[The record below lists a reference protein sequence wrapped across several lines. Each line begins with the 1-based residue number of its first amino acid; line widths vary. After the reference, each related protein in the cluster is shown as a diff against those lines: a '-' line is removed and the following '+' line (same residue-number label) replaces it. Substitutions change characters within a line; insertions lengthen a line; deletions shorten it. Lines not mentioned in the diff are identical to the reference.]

1 MPGLPSL
8 SPETATHPSIRVVP
22 TCLEFS
28 HLAHQEQACVKICV
42 QNTGKHTRH
51 VRARRSSS
59 AFCRLL
65 GLESP
70 ICLAPGLQKVLQVT
84 CQQLPETQA
93 FRESF
98 IICADDGDE
107 IEVLC
112 TKTCQTGKSVM
123 LEGSLDFGDL
133 TGPTKV
139 SKVTRLTN
147 FTQHPVPFSVVL
159 EGRMPVLV
167 TPMSGE
173 LGPAGS
179 DSSTQKLQ
187 VELRATFP
195 ESIQGQVKVV
205 TEGAD
210 VHDVLISDIAAQV
223 TTSSLEA
230 MDPASPS
237 KPLKRL
243 DFGLLHHGDSKV
255 VTFQVVNSSNMTAV
269 VHAACGLPQDF
280 NDADRS
286 AKDLSGFVQAA
297 RRRAK
302 LLKAAAP
309 PPFTIAPAQ
318 AQVKAGG
325 RLELQVTFQPASK
338 DSESSGVRGSTAAPP
353 SEEPFGYVC
362 QLRAEGP
369 GTTLML
375 PLRGAARIPCLS
387 IKPRLLQFGAVP
399 MGTSSELP
407 CRLAND
413 SDKLMLRYSIAQTAS
428 FHCKPAHGAILPG
441 AETPLLVTYNPK
453 ALGPQQTQLEVHVLT
468 SNSTAVVWTRPIL
481 VTGLADAQAINP
493 AEQHAQAKSL
503 GKLQGSPSWAA
514 GNFLMLP
521 EVQAQFND
529 IPMDE
534 QHQQHTWTLPCAL
547 KKAEHTNKRIVS
559 DLRRNRSTHQTTARA
574 VNELNK
580 PQDLGLWRMRP
591 KSPGCALTRQMEQEL
606 TAGLS
611 QVNQPRSR
619 ALLGPEALDAI
630 ALYKVQPSTDC
641 EWAEVNKPLSKQEL
655 ESIAVGPR
663 HVDFGRV
670 RLSAIEARHITVF
683 NPLRRHLHIVLAT
696 DRLPELSLT
705 EPVSQLIPPG
715 AVAKFKLVLNADEEQ
730 SFVEDLEYI
739 INGSQIFS
747 LQLRADVEPASLQ
760 LSAHELD
767 FDFGEADSAQPW
779 VQKNLVVRNEE
790 PFSCNFRWTLREE
803 ASAWTVEPQ
812 EGCVGPN
819 SSLPALIRWTPLT
832 ETPPGEHLASMTLD
846 VEGAVGDKKMITLR
860 GVRPESNICFC
871 QKVLDLGAVP
881 VGALQKAMAVIR
893 NIGQSDA
900 IFEVVPHDI
909 LMCTPDRARVPK
921 GASLSLDIAM
931 SVMVPRAI
939 STFVALD
946 VHAGKAAKLMVKA
959 DVVLPAVEVAEAS
972 YEFGE
977 VSIGATTKL
986 PVTVTNPSAVSAALT
1001 IGLAMHP
1008 QFKLE
1013 LPRDSWSMDDYDES
1027 PLSVISAA
1035 ATGSATASRRTS
1047 RSRTRETRGTR
1058 STRQTGEGDSSE
1070 GSNYMLRILPRKVMK
1085 LLLVFKAAKN
1095 SEYSFMLD
1103 FKLLGAGQSIED
1115 AVITR
1120 SVTAKALRAQ
1130 LLASNVV
1137 VNFATCVVH
1146 ARSQASEPHTQDLS
1160 LTSNVNRQLTLH
1172 IGAPSTDKQDGA
1184 RGVFTVEPREAVLDA
1199 GDSVFVTI
1207 SFAPIEHMRYSAI
1220 VPVFL
1225 DGNLAKSYLDIRV
1238 DGEGQDPSLRFGVRE
1253 CILPTVPLNVKSQ
1266 AVVEIFN
1273 EGFDNLELQAHL
1285 PADAVHCPI
1294 EVSFPEGNLIGTA
1307 SYQLPLLVTFIS
1319 DVPMSFS
1326 TSIAIEGSDGSR
1338 FPLLVSAT
1346 ADASLLTLQTFIEMN
1361 SQKLVWTRQPAQAP
1375 GINVEARGLKTPLTN
1390 LPVDIA
1396 ASKGRLMLDLVSL
1409 LAGKSISEKVIN
1421 KVTNKKE
1428 AALQQLKNMESMTS
1442 FLISHGALLGAIR
1455 PALLLDA
1462 EDFRQILADKEA
1474 AASSHDDH
1482 EELQWWFDVEEGFQE
1497 QRLSEKA
1504 WNAIAAQV
1512 VRVMALAQVT
1522 WKGLRILPGMEN
1534 CQIPPEIFT
1543 TGSNVYSPGECTLM
1557 AWLTA
1562 HLQKVFASSAKPSVV
1577 ANFDIDLSNGL
1588 ALYAVLVDYW
1598 PALLAK
1604 GSKLNKAPTTAVH
1617 MSENAKAVC
1626 NMINQLQLAMSIKV
1640 DDILQPNPVNM
1651 MIFVL
1656 YLFNTLPQLIP
1667 KSTVVFSSKLQ
1678 ETQVSCV
1685 QLNNSGTRPLI
1696 YTARLDGPVDF
1707 SLDVHEVRL
1716 GPKASQRLPIMCTP
1730 PTTKPQ
1736 AGHLILTSDKG
1747 SHLPTSTLVFALQ
1760 SVLDTRTPLAIFHC
1774 AGPLY
1779 ELAEFDVSVTNPFD
1793 LDCDF
1798 SLTIVN
1804 ASSDQLDA
1812 DLTMPRSHAEDST
1825 QHAHARPSHDLLS
1838 QRSTRDH
1845 PASSYDGPRVLQ
1857 DALIRLESH
1866 SQRPSNAGDSSADAH
1881 YRIFPEAFGTDRG
1894 RVRIK
1899 GKLEEPVR
1907 VSFLPFKLAT
1917 HKACMILEDS
1927 ICGKF
1932 VIELV
1937 AEVSLPKPSTR
1948 LSFQMTGEG
1957 SQSMEVPVS
1966 WPNVQIETAR
1976 RIFLERHPLARSKLE
1991 AAIAKAE
1998 GLELPH
2004 VLHFR
2009 VEHSSSFMQMPN
2021 TLVVA
2026 KNPTAAAAYGQ
2037 QHDASLPTVKEHG
2050 HREYSRHGPPR
2061 KPAGTHPGHPSKAR
2075 VHHPESHRGQ
2085 GHHRDGHARD
2095 HAHGHQKDATV
2106 LAKEPVPA
2114 PPNMLR
2120 VTCNPQEA
2128 GTYQVH
2134 IVLSS
2139 LSDVRVLVVEMVA
2152 RRALQPLSLVLESP
2166 ARHKTTQEVGVATC

>member
-1 MPGLPSL
+1 
-8 SPETATHPSIRVVP
+8 
-22 TCLEFS
+22 
-28 HLAHQEQACVKICV
+28 
-42 QNTGKHTRH
+42 
-51 VRARRSSS
+51 
-59 AFCRLL
+59 
-65 GLESP
+65 
-70 ICLAPGLQKVLQVT
+70 
-84 CQQLPETQA
+84 
-93 FRESF
+93 
-98 IICADDGDE
+98 
-107 IEVLC
+107 
-112 TKTCQTGKSVM
+112 
-123 LEGSLDFGDL
+123 
-133 TGPTKV
+133 
-139 SKVTRLTN
+139 
-147 FTQHPVPFSVVL
+147 
-159 EGRMPVLV
+159 
-167 TPMSGE
+167 
-173 LGPAGS
+173 
-179 DSSTQKLQ
+179 
-187 VELRATFP
+187 
-195 ESIQGQVKVV
+195 
-205 TEGAD
+205 
-210 VHDVLISDIAAQV
+210 
-223 TTSSLEA
+223 
-230 MDPASPS
+230 
-237 KPLKRL
+237 
-243 DFGLLHHGDSKV
+243 
-255 VTFQVVNSSNMTAV
+255 
-269 VHAACGLPQDF
+269 
-280 NDADRS
+280 
-286 AKDLSGFVQAA
+286 
-297 RRRAK
+297 
-302 LLKAAAP
+302 
-309 PPFTIAPAQ
+309 
-318 AQVKAGG
+318 
-325 RLELQVTFQPASK
+325 
-338 DSESSGVRGSTAAPP
+338 
-353 SEEPFGYVC
+353 
-362 QLRAEGP
+362 
-369 GTTLML
+369 
-375 PLRGAARIPCLS
+375 
-387 IKPRLLQFGAVP
+387 
-399 MGTSSELP
+399 
-407 CRLAND
+407 
-413 SDKLMLRYSIAQTAS
+413 
-428 FHCKPAHGAILPG
+428 
-441 AETPLLVTYNPK
+441 
-453 ALGPQQTQLEVHVLT
+453 
-468 SNSTAVVWTRPIL
+468 
-481 VTGLADAQAINP
+481 
-493 AEQHAQAKSL
+493 
-503 GKLQGSPSWAA
+503 
-514 GNFLMLP
+514 
-521 EVQAQFND
+521 
-529 IPMDE
+529 
-534 QHQQHTWTLPCAL
+534 
-547 KKAEHTNKRIVS
+547 
-559 DLRRNRSTHQTTARA
+559 
-574 VNELNK
+574 
-580 PQDLGLWRMRP
+580 
-591 KSPGCALTRQMEQEL
+591 
-606 TAGLS
+606 
-611 QVNQPRSR
+611 
-619 ALLGPEALDAI
+619 
-630 ALYKVQPSTDC
+630 
-641 EWAEVNKPLSKQEL
+641 
-655 ESIAVGPR
+655 
-663 HVDFGRV
+663 
-670 RLSAIEARHITVF
+670 
-683 NPLRRHLHIVLAT
+683 
-696 DRLPELSLT
+696 
-705 EPVSQLIPPG
+705 
-715 AVAKFKLVLNADEEQ
+715 
-730 SFVEDLEYI
+730 
-739 INGSQIFS
+739 
-747 LQLRADVEPASLQ
+747 
-760 LSAHELD
+760 
-767 FDFGEADSAQPW
+767 
-779 VQKNLVVRNEE
+779 
-790 PFSCNFRWTLREE
+790 
-803 ASAWTVEPQ
+803 
-812 EGCVGPN
+812 
-819 SSLPALIRWTPLT
+819 
-832 ETPPGEHLASMTLD
+832 
-846 VEGAVGDKKMITLR
+846 
-860 GVRPESNICFC
+860 
-871 QKVLDLGAVP
+871 
-881 VGALQKAMAVIR
+881 
-893 NIGQSDA
+893 
-900 IFEVVPHDI
+900 
-909 LMCTPDRARVPK
+909 
-921 GASLSLDIAM
+921 
-931 SVMVPRAI
+931 
-939 STFVALD
+939 
-946 VHAGKAAKLMVKA
+946 
-959 DVVLPAVEVAEAS
+959 
-972 YEFGE
+972 
-977 VSIGATTKL
+977 
-986 PVTVTNPSAVSAALT
+986 
-1001 IGLAMHP
+1001 
-1008 QFKLE
+1008 
-1013 LPRDSWSMDDYDES
+1013 
-1027 PLSVISAA
+1027 
-1035 ATGSATASRRTS
+1035 
-1047 RSRTRETRGTR
+1047 
-1058 STRQTGEGDSSE
+1058 
-1070 GSNYMLRILPRKVMK
+1070 
-1085 LLLVFKAAKN
+1085 
-1095 SEYSFMLD
+1095 
-1103 FKLLGAGQSIED
+1103 
-1115 AVITR
+1115 
-1120 SVTAKALRAQ
+1120 
-1130 LLASNVV
+1130 
-1137 VNFATCVVH
+1137 
-1146 ARSQASEPHTQDLS
+1146 
-1160 LTSNVNRQLTLH
+1160 
-1172 IGAPSTDKQDGA
+1172 
-1184 RGVFTVEPREAVLDA
+1184 
-1199 GDSVFVTI
+1199 
-1207 SFAPIEHMRYSAI
+1207 
-1220 VPVFL
+1220 
-1225 DGNLAKSYLDIRV
+1225 
-1238 DGEGQDPSLRFGVRE
+1238 
-1253 CILPTVPLNVKSQ
+1253 
-1266 AVVEIFN
+1266 
-1273 EGFDNLELQAHL
+1273 
-1285 PADAVHCPI
+1285 
-1294 EVSFPEGNLIGTA
+1294 
-1307 SYQLPLLVTFIS
+1307 
-1319 DVPMSFS
+1319 
-1326 TSIAIEGSDGSR
+1326 
-1338 FPLLVSAT
+1338 
-1346 ADASLLTLQTFIEMN
+1346 
-1361 SQKLVWTRQPAQAP
+1361 
-1375 GINVEARGLKTPLTN
+1375 
-1390 LPVDIA
+1390 
-1396 ASKGRLMLDLVSL
+1396 MLDLVSL

-2061 KPAGTHPGHPSKAR
+2061 KPAGTHPGHPSKASEPLNDEQHETQAAQVALAGEIKHDGTSYPEAGHSQSHDDGFNQDAR
-2075 VHHPESHRGQ
+2075 KHAALNRPAHQRARKREEASSIAQQGGHHSSRPGQAEGGQVEHAGRGRRESHSQAHAQLRPHQELAHGRSGETAELHIDSQQAGQHEQHLQHGRGQSEHRASMPREAARYPGSTSAHSGASHSLHEPGQHPKQADNETQSQASAPSHPATAAAADAHHQHGGHAPSAAPHLPQAPHDKEGQSDRAGVHHPESHRGQ

-2166 ARHKTTQEVGVATC
+2166 ARHKTTQEVPLVNGTKENWLVRAECRGETFTGPREMSVLSGQTGLYSLHFCPPTMGFFAGSIEFAIAAIGEKYVFSVTGRGLEPYAEERISLECTARTSLTRTLLVPTLTPVQSTSYKVLCDLAMLSGQAKLVVPSAGRAGYTMSLQPHTYGDFLGSIVFLTDAGEYCWYMIEVHVKKPPAVAQIQMSAPVRQACVASIPIMNGLDADVSLNIRYGCPYLHGPDCILLQSQASGAVGVCFAPLISGNFATTVSIAHPKLGEYVYDLELSATEADVENIPLMQAELGTIVQKSISIKNPCDFDISINAASSNPHCFILTPSISTILPFGNAEFTLTYRPSRIGDTEEAQLEIDGSQAGSWKYRCMGQGLLPNPSGPIAISTAVGQQTSCSVTWQNPFQFPVKAEIKLVHLDAASLTSKKAECFQLLGRKQSSLVHVAPGATVQIAIGYTASAILESLAELQLMALLEDATASPQSITWRYPLKGQAAITASTESLRFSCPARMQLEELICPKLSKRAGVTGSQSHTYQIVYPQGKHAHLDRCVTLTRIQEGDPRWNPDPDRPLTLLLGFAPRAAFSTGLQLLVSDSGGGQWQIDILLEATQPDVDGMVVLEATPGRRATKFLDLWSPDAVSVPFTARLSADTPAQFDVAPSSGFLPVKPEDESQSPLIVLSFAARDYGRVPNGKLIVATADTQWVFALGVKLPVFLPADRSKPSKR